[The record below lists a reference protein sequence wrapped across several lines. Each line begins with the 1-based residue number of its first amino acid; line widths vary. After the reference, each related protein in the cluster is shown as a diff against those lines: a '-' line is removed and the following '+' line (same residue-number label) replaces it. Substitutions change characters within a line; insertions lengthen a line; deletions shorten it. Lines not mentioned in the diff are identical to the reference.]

1 MVRAASFRPTMRS
14 KKRPAAASRR
24 LVRTFEYELRF
35 LTGRPNR
42 KRGAERWKTTPGWAP
57 RKRHALTMRS
67 NAEPVEKQV
76 VLNLHTRG

>member
-14 KKRPAAASRR
+14 KTAGGASRR

-35 LTGRPNR
+35 LTGLPNR

-57 RKRHALTMRS
+57 RKCHALTMRS

-76 VLNLHTRG
+76 VLDLHTRG